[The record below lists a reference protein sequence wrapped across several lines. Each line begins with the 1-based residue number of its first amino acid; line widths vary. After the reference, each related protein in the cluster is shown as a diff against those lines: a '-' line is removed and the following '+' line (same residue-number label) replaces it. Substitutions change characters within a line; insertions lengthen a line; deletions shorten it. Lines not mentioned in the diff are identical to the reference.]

1 MNNGDFVA
9 ILDLNLEAAENAA
22 AKLGNAKGYKVDV
35 ANEEMVKSVVD
46 QIMAERG
53 TIGIINISSA
63 KWQTSR
69 RL

>member
-1 MNNGDFVA
+1 M
-9 ILDLNLEAAENAA
+9 EAAENAA